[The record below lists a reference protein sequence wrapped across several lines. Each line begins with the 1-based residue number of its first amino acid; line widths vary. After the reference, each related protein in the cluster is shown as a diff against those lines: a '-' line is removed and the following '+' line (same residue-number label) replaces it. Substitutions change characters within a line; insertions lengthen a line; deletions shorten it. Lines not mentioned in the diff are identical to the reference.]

1 MDSHR
6 DEKRK
11 RPAGFTLIEMV
22 MTLTI
27 ISIVAGVGATSMIGG
42 FNAYLT
48 ARDMEPM
55 ASNARLAL
63 QRMSLELRN
72 SVSCTGIS
80 QPGGLGSLQFTNDQG
95 RLILVNQGADGT
107 KNAIYMKFDAD
118 PTEWLLAPNVE
129 ANSLRFQIT
138 SCLDPIK
145 PGLVT
150 LSFTMATTT
159 TKGDVLRL
167 PFRTSV
173 YVRSTS
179 S

>member
-6 DEKRK
+6 DEERK
-11 RPAGFTLIEMV
+11 RLAGFTLVEMV
-22 MTLTI
+22 MTLVI
-27 ISIVAGVGATSMIGG
+27 ISIVASVGATSMIGG

-72 SVSCTGIS
+72 AVSCTGIS
-80 QPGGLGSLQFTNDQG
+80 QPGGVGSIQFINDQG
-95 RLILVNQGADGT
+95 RLILVNQGASRT
-107 KNAIYMKFDAD
+107 NAIYMKFDAD

-129 ANSLRFQIT
+129 ANSLQFQIT
-138 SCLDPIK
+138 PCTDPIR
-145 PGLVT
+145 PGLVS

-167 PFRTSV
+167 PVRTSV

-179 S
+179 T